1 MARKANPN
9 RRVVLLEGITEALF
23 TRSIGEISFR
33 SLAESL
39 GVSTYTLVYHFGT
52 REELLKAILQ
62 SVTDRQN
69 DALGLVDAHH
79 STVEAFIESFH
90 TAFAIMVDPAN
101 RQLQRIEFEAAMMGV
116 MSPDLLPIARGT
128 FDLWLDVS
136 AEALR
141 GLGLSAEPAHD
152 SARFI
157 IDAMYGLKYDLV
169 LTGDTARVRCT
180 FDSVLTEYREKVV
193 RQLSQEPG
201 GTAPRD

>member
-1 MARKANPN
+1 LARKANPN

-79 STVEAFIESFH
+79 TSVDDFIDSFH
-90 TAFAIMVDPAN
+90 RAFAIMVDPAN

-116 MSPDLLPIARGT
+116 MSPDLLPIARRT
-128 FDLWLDVS
+128 YDLWLDV
-136 AEALR
+136 ATEALQK
-141 GLGLSAEPAHD
+141 LGLSAEPSHD

-157 IDAMYGLKYDLV
+157 VDAMYGLKYDLV
-169 LTGDTARVRCT
+169 LTGDTARVRRT
-180 FDSVLTEYREKVV
+180 FQSVLTEYRDKVIG
-193 RQLSQEPG
+193 QLASEPG
-201 GTAPRD
+201 EIAPI